1 MSKSRIV
8 YYLILSS
15 DPDAE
20 HETPKNLFQIAIKET
35 CQSPA
40 ILGLVC

>member
-20 HETPKNLFQIAIKET
+20 HEAPNNLFQIAIKET
-35 CQSPA
+35 CHSPV
-40 ILGLVC
+40 ILGLV